1 MLKRILAA
9 LLALAVLAGCAV
21 SCESEKPLTAED
33 IAGTYEYTLS
43 FDTLAKYWKNGE
55 NELLNLVHQYSD
67 FTFAEFTLCVTLFA
81 DGKYECFADY
91 ESFFESYKKVLVN
104 FYEYAFIDTRA
115 ASDIFA
121 LCCDNLYDLDSALEL
136 QGLDKN
142 DFLAANKFLFED
154 EETVKA
160 ACRSMAKSVAFSGEF
175 TFSEPNIYLTAD
187 KTEFLN
193 LNKLKLANGK
203 TPYIP
208 EEEKNEHSD
217 IYNENYTVDEV
228 LKYFEEVVLTAEY
241 SESEQSRRVQKWLL
255 PIYYSVEGDLT
266 EKDNEVL
273 TDFAETLNSVTGFP
287 GFYPVTGGE
296 KACLEIKFYD
306 GNDLMT
312 EMGEVVNG
320 ERSDGIVQYWYL
332 LDNSIIY
339 AAKIGYDN
347 GVSQRVRSSVI
358 VEEIMNAIGFSN
370 DTVLRQDSV
379 IYEKY
384 TENYALSEM
393 DLILLKLLYHPLI
406 KPDMTK
412 DKCFEIIKK
421 LYY

>member
-9 LLALAVLAGCAV
+9 LIVLAVLAGCAV
-21 SCESEKPLTAED
+21 SCESEKPITAEN

-43 FDTLAKYWKNGE
+43 FDDLAECWETSE
-55 NELLNLVHQYSD
+55 NELLNLVHQYAD
-67 FTFAEFTLCVTLFA
+67 FTFAEFTLCVTLSD
-81 DGKYECFADY
+81 DGKYERFADY
-91 ESFFESYKKVLVN
+91 DSFFASYKKVLSD
-104 FYEYAFIDTRA
+104 FYEYASIDARA

-121 LCCDNLYDLDSALEL
+121 LLCDNLYDLDSALEL
-136 QGLDKN
+136 QDLDKK
-142 DFLAANKFLFED
+142 DFLAAYKFLFED

-160 ACRSMAKSVAFSGEF
+160 ACFSMAKSVALSGEF
-175 TFSEPNIYLTAD
+175 AFSEPYVYLTSD

-193 LNKLKLANGK
+193 LDKLKPANGK
-203 TPYIP
+203 APNIP
-208 EEEKNEHSD
+208 EEEKPEHSD
-217 IYNENYTVDEV
+217 IYNENYTVDDV

-241 SESEQSRRVQKWLL
+241 SDSEQSRRVQKWLL
-255 PIYYSVEGDLT
+255 PIYYSLEGDFT
-266 EKDNEVL
+266 ERDNEVL
-273 TDFAETLNSVTGFP
+273 TDFAATLNSVRGFP
-287 GFYPVTGGE
+287 GFYPATNGK
-296 KACLEIKFYD
+296 KASVEIKFYD
-306 GNDLMT
+306 GNDLMA

-347 GVSQRVRSSVI
+347 GVSQKVRNSVI

-370 DTVLRQDSV
+370 DTVLRHDSV

-384 TENYALSEM
+384 TENYTLSEM
-393 DLILLKLLYHPLI
+393 DLILLKLLYNPLI
-406 KPDMTK
+406 KPDMPK
-412 DKCFEIIKK
+412 DECFDIIKK